1 MSQQKGPGV
10 AMERRRG
17 GWGDDVESGGGFGI
31 LAAKSSISVK
41 GSSIVGSMSPGTA
54 SKEDRR
60 TKGIYSIQ
68 QTSSSTSES
77 AGVLDA
83 PFPSMQESSWVPGI
97 VVVPSMVFVWYFF
110 AVMAITTSKQIMLDV
125 QLPNMLCT
133 AQFFFALIATK
144 LTSELMSP
152 NVDSSSSASSSLHKS
167 VPHHLLP
174 NFNSLLTQIAISY
187 TLGFVFTNMAFSV
200 VTASFAETVKSAE
213 PISSVILGY
222 IILNEV
228 VTAPTYATLVPIV
241 VGVSISCVHDDSFDF
256 MGFLYAAIS
265 NICFSGRA
273 VLAKK
278 LLKQF
283 PGAIDEVGMFHRIS
297 LVGLVVLVPL
307 TILTEGREIYA
318 LCTGD
323 STMVSTYIELLSLLF
338 INGCAYAC
346 YNLMSFL
353 VLSRTNLVTH
363 AVLNCFRRVFII
375 VFTSLYFK
383 VEISQF
389 NMMGVAMAV
398 LGVCLFAYFRSRET
412 SRPKHEE

>member
-1 MSQQKGPGV
+1 MNQPKGPGA
-10 AMERRRG
+10 AMERRR
-17 GWGDDVESGGGFGI
+17 GWGDDVESGGGFGM

-41 GSSIVGSMSPGTA
+41 GSSAVGSMSPGTA

-60 TKGIYSIQ
+60 AKGIYSIQ
-68 QTSSSTSES
+68 QTTSSTSDG

-83 PFPSMQESSWVPGI
+83 PFPSMQESPWVPGI
-97 VVVPSMVFVWYFF
+97 VVVPFMVFVWYFF

-133 AQFFFALIATK
+133 AQFFFALVATK
-144 LTSELMSP
+144 LTSDLMSP
-152 NVDSSSSASSSLHKS
+152 NSESLLSASSLHKS

-228 VTAPTYATLVPIV
+228 ATAPTYATLVPIV
-241 VGVSISCVHDDSFDF
+241 VGVSISCVHDDSFDLK
-256 MGFLYAAIS
+256 GFLYAAIS
-265 NICFSGRA
+265 NICFSSRA

-278 LLKQF
+278 LLKQY

-375 VFTSLYFK
+375 VFTSLYFH

-398 LGVCLFAYFRSRET
+398 LGVCLFAYFRSREA
-412 SRPKHEE
+412 SGRPKHEE